1 MGSSIWEVLLMV
13 LSCLM
18 ADRRRVKVDILVG
31 ASSLASGVLTPG
43 IMFFFF
49 IAVGRQLPIL
59 NIKSHNLFSIKKK
72 IEKKKNWGGG
82 GDKIKDKIYF
92 YCITVFPFKFEISNF
107 EIYINSFTLEFN
119 LPKYL
124 ASVFDLNFD
133 PFHWSQ
139 YCYTI
144 SNFNQHKLE
153 RNDCGWHFWTF
164 SGSVREVIVIFL
176 LSTVK
181 FYLLFLGELVL
192 RIVCFWGSPVG
203 VPGWAPSKHCSLYRS
218 ACALPP
224 CLALWHS
231 VKMFKVSHHE
241 NRINL
246 GYKTLYGNLI
256 INLTNQNTF
265 SSFLKQIVKKQVT
278 YK

>member
-1 MGSSIWEVLLMV
+1 M
-13 LSCLM
+13 
-18 ADRRRVKVDILVG
+18 
-31 ASSLASGVLTPG
+31 
-43 IMFFFF
+43 
-49 IAVGRQLPIL
+49 
-59 NIKSHNLFSIKKK
+59 
-72 IEKKKNWGGG
+72 
-82 GDKIKDKIYF
+82 
-92 YCITVFPFKFEISNF
+92 
-107 EIYINSFTLEFN
+107 
-119 LPKYL
+119 
-124 ASVFDLNFD
+124 
-133 PFHWSQ
+133 
-139 YCYTI
+139 
-144 SNFNQHKLE
+144 E

-203 VPGWAPSKHCSLYRS
+203 APGWAPSKHCSLYRS

-265 SSFLKQIVKKQVT
+265 SSFFKQIVKKQVT
-278 YK
+278 YNKYNQRHSLFSTKFFNFVYYFNNSSNVLVGNSTKDFFGARYISIILKLCIARITSHGTLSVLIQKHKNAKIHYNCLKYIGFPDSQFKALNFPLAKYSTQN